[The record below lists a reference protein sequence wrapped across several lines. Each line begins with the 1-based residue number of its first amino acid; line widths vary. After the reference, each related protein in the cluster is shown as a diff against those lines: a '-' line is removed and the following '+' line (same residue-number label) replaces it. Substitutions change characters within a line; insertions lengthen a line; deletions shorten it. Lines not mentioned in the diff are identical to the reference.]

1 MGHGDGTR
9 TIGQD
14 LVEGKMKILDTTRLR
29 IMALFQR
36 SALRAEMD
44 EELCSHIEHR
54 ADDLE
59 RDGMNRAE
67 AERRARIEFG
77 GRERYKEESYQALG
91 GNFIESLVQ
100 DVRFALRVLRKSKG
114 FTFAAVVTLAL
125 AIGANAVVFGV
136 MDALVLHTL
145 NVPDAKSLYG
155 TQYGIDAGFQS
166 YPNYVDLRD
175 RNHSFQDLAAFNF
188 TLGTAIDPGNDP
200 KAAGGFATTGNY
212 FTVLD
217 VHPFLGRL
225 YTAADEHGTG
235 SAPYLV
241 LSYGY
246 WHSRFQD
253 DRGIVGRVVR
263 VNKHPFT
270 VIGVTPQG
278 FAGTIMFVSPDFFL
292 PVVEQE
298 VIGGNP
304 LTARVNTAALFETFG
319 HLKPGVT
326 PEQAETDVNRVAG
339 ELAKAYPKEFEA
351 KHMVV
356 GRTGLTAFSGP
367 VRGFVAAL
375 MALATMILLA
385 ACANLGGLF
394 AAHAADRSREV
405 ALRLALGSTRKRIL
419 RQLLTEAVLIALA
432 GGALGVLG
440 GMPLLQRLSTWHPFA
455 GAPIHIPVT
464 MDVRI
469 YAVALALALVSGF
482 LFGIV
487 PVRQVMRTNPYEVVK
502 AGTSGSITRSG
513 RRFTVRDVLLIVQIA
528 ICALL
533 VTASL
538 VAVRGLVRSVNASFG
553 FDPRNVMTVGV
564 NLANA
569 GYTGERIPQFNR
581 RMIDAMAAIPGVEAV
596 GLVNNYPPLVY
607 TAAFREKVFREQ
619 TRDRTASNVAL
630 TPFRYNVSPGYL
642 KAAGTT
648 LLAGRDFT
656 WRDDKSSPVPVLANR
671 QFVLHMFGS
680 MNGAMGKHFR
690 ISDGTLVEVVGLVE
704 DGKYL
709 SLTEDLEPAI
719 LMPSMLYDEPM
730 SYLVVRSKRDP
741 EQLQRLMRAKI
752 RELDA
757 GLPVDIQS
765 WNQLLEVVQ
774 FPAKVATM
782 ALGALGMMGAILSI
796 TGIFG
801 MAAYSVS
808 RRLRELGIRM
818 ALGAKRSQVLGTA
831 LGRAVRL
838 LSIGSVAG
846 LVLGLLATRVLA
858 SIVYQATPRDPLVL
872 AGVVLAM
879 GLLGLLATW
888 IPAQRALSVDPMILL
903 REE

>member
-1 MGHGDGTR
+1 MRIFD
-9 TIGQD
+9 TI
-14 LVEGKMKILDTTRLR
+14 R
-29 IMALFQR
+29 IRIAALFLR
-36 SALRAEMD
+36 SKVRAEMD
-44 EELCSHIEHR
+44 EELRSHIQHR

-59 RDGMNRAE
+59 RGGLNRAD
-67 AERRARIEFG
+67 AVRRARVEFG
-77 GRERYKEESYQALG
+77 GREHYKEESYEALG
-91 GNFIESLVQ
+91 GHFMQTLLQ
-100 DVRFALRVLRKSKG
+100 DLQFAMRILRKSKG
-114 FTFAAVVTLAL
+114 FTFAAIVTLAL

-136 MDALVLHTL
+136 LDALVLHTL
-145 NVPDAKSLYG
+145 DVPDAKSLYG
-155 TQYGIDAGFQS
+155 TEYGADIGFQS
-166 YPNYVDLRD
+166 YPSYADLRD

-200 KAAGGFATTGNY
+200 KAAGGFSTTGNY

-225 YTAADEHGTG
+225 YTVADEHGPG

-253 DRGIVGRVVR
+253 DRGIIGRVVR

-270 VIGVTPQG
+270 VIGVTPPE
-278 FAGTIMFVSPDFFL
+278 FRGTIMFVSPDFFL
-292 PVVEQE
+292 PLMEQE
-298 VIGGNP
+298 AIGGNSV
-304 LTARVNTAALFETFG
+304 TERTNTAALFETFG

-326 PEQAETDVNRVAG
+326 REQAEADVNRVAA
-339 ELAKAYPKEFEA
+339 ELAKEYPKEFDA

-356 GRTGLTAFSGP
+356 GRTGLSGFSDG
-367 VRGFVAAL
+367 VHGFVAAL
-375 MALATMILLA
+375 MGLAAMILLA

-394 AAHAADRSREV
+394 AAHASDRAREV

-419 RQLLTEAVLIALA
+419 RQLLTEALLISLA

-440 GMPLLQRLSTWHPFA
+440 GMPLLRKLSTWQPFA

-464 MDVRI
+464 MDARI

-487 PVRQVMRTNPYEVVK
+487 PVRQVMRANPYEVVK
-502 AGTSGSITRSG
+502 AGSMIRVG
-513 RRFTVRDVLLIVQIA
+513 RKVTVRDVLLVAQIA

-538 VAVRGLVRSVNASFG
+538 VAVRGLMRSMNASYG
-553 FDPRNVMTVGV
+553 FDPTNVMTAGV

-581 RMIDAMAAIPGVEAV
+581 RMIDAMTAIPGVEAA

-607 TAAFREKVFREQ
+607 TAAFREKVFTEQ
-619 TRDRTASNVAL
+619 TRDLTASSVAL
-630 TPFRYNVSPGYL
+630 SPFRFNVSPGYL

-656 WRDDKSSPVPVLANR
+656 WRDDKSAPVPALANR
-671 QFVLHMFGS
+671 QFALRMFGS

-690 ISDGTLVEVVGLVE
+690 IGDGTLVEIVGIIE

-709 SLTEDLEPAI
+709 SLTEDREPAI
-719 LMPSMLYDEPM
+719 LMPSMLYDDPL
-730 SYLVVRSKRDP
+730 SYLIVRSRRDP
-741 EQLQRLMRAKI
+741 EQMQKLMRAKL
-752 RELDA
+752 RALDA

-765 WNQLLEVVQ
+765 WNQLMEVVQ

-782 ALGALGMMGAILSI
+782 ALGVMGAMGAILSI
-796 TGIFG
+796 IGIFG

-808 RRLRELGIRM
+808 KRMRELGIRV

-831 LGRAVRL
+831 LGRAVKL
-838 LSIGSVAG
+838 LSLGSAAG

-858 SIVYQATPRDPLVL
+858 SIVYQATPRDPVVL

-879 GLLGLLATW
+879 ALLGLVATW
-888 IPAQRALSVDPMILL
+888 IPAQRALQVDPLVLL

>member
-1 MGHGDGTR
+1 MRIFGT
-9 TIGQD
+9 I
-14 LVEGKMKILDTTRLR
+14 R
-29 IMALFQR
+29 IRIAALFLR
-36 SALRAEMD
+36 SKVRAEMD
-44 EELCSHIEHR
+44 EELRSHIQHR

-59 RDGMNRAE
+59 RGGLNRAD
-67 AERRARIEFG
+67 AVRRARVEFG
-77 GRERYKEESYQALG
+77 GREHYKEESYEALSG
-91 GNFIESLVQ
+91 HFMQTLLQ
-100 DVRFALRVLRKSKG
+100 DLQFAMRILRKSKG
-114 FTFAAVVTLAL
+114 FTFAAIVTLAL

-136 MDALVLHTL
+136 LDALVLHTL
-145 NVPDAKSLYG
+145 DVPDAKSLYG
-155 TQYGIDAGFQS
+155 TEYGADIGFQS
-166 YPNYVDLRD
+166 YPSYADLRD

-200 KAAGGFATTGNY
+200 KAAGCFSTTGNY

-225 YTAADEHGTG
+225 YTVADEHGPG

-253 DRGIVGRVVR
+253 DRGIIGRVVR

-270 VIGVTPQG
+270 VIGVTPPE
-278 FAGTIMFVSPDFFL
+278 FRGTIMFVSPDFFL
-292 PVVEQE
+292 PLMEQE
-298 VIGGNP
+298 AIGGNSV
-304 LTARVNTAALFETFG
+304 TERTNTAALFETFG

-326 PEQAETDVNRVAG
+326 REQAEADVNRVAG
-339 ELAKAYPKEFEA
+339 ELAKEYPKEFDA

-356 GRTGLTAFSGP
+356 GRTGLSGFSDG
-367 VRGFVAAL
+367 VHGFVAAL
-375 MALATMILLA
+375 MGLAAMILLA

-394 AAHAADRSREV
+394 AAHASDRAREV

-419 RQLLTEAVLIALA
+419 RQLLTEALLISLA

-440 GMPLLQRLSTWHPFA
+440 GMPLLRKLSTWQPFA

-464 MDVRI
+464 MDARI

-487 PVRQVMRTNPYEVVK
+487 PVRQVMRANPYEVVK
-502 AGTSGSITRSG
+502 AGSMIRVG
-513 RRFTVRDVLLIVQIA
+513 RKVTVRDVLLVAQIA

-538 VAVRGLVRSVNASFG
+538 VAVRGLMRSMNASYG
-553 FDPRNVMTVGV
+553 FDPTNVMTAGV

-581 RMIDAMAAIPGVEAV
+581 RMIDAMTAIPGVEAA

-607 TAAFREKVFREQ
+607 TAAFREKVFTEQ
-619 TRDRTASNVAL
+619 TRDLTASSVAL
-630 TPFRYNVSPGYL
+630 SPFRFNVSPGYL

-656 WRDDKSSPVPVLANR
+656 WRDDKSAPVPALANR
-671 QFVLHMFGS
+671 QFALRMFGS

-690 ISDGTLVEVVGLVE
+690 IGDGTLVEIVGIIE

-709 SLTEDLEPAI
+709 SLTEDREPAI
-719 LMPSMLYDEPM
+719 LMPSMLYDDPL
-730 SYLVVRSKRDP
+730 SYLIVRSRRDP
-741 EQLQRLMRAKI
+741 EQMQKLMRAKL
-752 RELDA
+752 RALDA

-765 WNQLLEVVQ
+765 WNQLMEVVQ

-782 ALGALGMMGAILSI
+782 ALGVMGAMGAILSI
-796 TGIFG
+796 IGIFG

-808 RRLRELGIRM
+808 KRMRELGIRV

-831 LGRAVRL
+831 LGRAVKL
-838 LSIGSVAG
+838 LSLGSAAG

-858 SIVYQATPRDPLVL
+858 SIVYQATPRDPVVL

-879 GLLGLLATW
+879 ALLGLVATW
-888 IPAQRALSVDPMILL
+888 IPAQRALQVDPLVLL

>member
-1 MGHGDGTR
+1 
-9 TIGQD
+9 
-14 LVEGKMKILDTTRLR
+14 MKILDTLR
-29 IMALFQR
+29 IRIAAIFQR
-36 SALRAEMD
+36 SEVRADMD
-44 EELCSHIEHR
+44 EELRSHIEHR
-54 ADDLE
+54 ADELE
-59 RDGMNRAE
+59 HGGMARAE

-77 GRERYKEESYQALG
+77 GPERYKEESYEALG
-91 GNFIESLVQ
+91 GYFMQTLFQ
-100 DVRFALRVLRKSKG
+100 DVQFAFRILRKSKG
-114 FTFAAVVTLAL
+114 FTIAAVVTLAL

-136 MDALVLHTL
+136 LDALVLHTL

-155 TQYGIDAGFQS
+155 TEYGADIGFQS
-166 YPNYVDLRD
+166 YPSYLDLRE
-175 RNHSFQDLAAFNF
+175 RNQSFQDLAAFNF

-200 KAAGGFATTGNY
+200 KAAGGFSTTGNY

-217 VHPFLGRL
+217 VHPYLGRL
-225 YTAADEHGTG
+225 YTAADEHGPG

-253 DRGIVGRVVR
+253 DRGIIGRVVR

-270 VIGVTPQG
+270 VIGVTPPE
-278 FAGTIMFVSPDFFL
+278 FRGTIMFVSPDFFL
-292 PVVEQE
+292 PLMEQE
-298 VIGGNP
+298 AIGGNSV
-304 LTARVNTAALFETFG
+304 TERTNTAALFETFG

-326 PEQAETDVNRVAG
+326 REQAEADVNRVAG
-339 ELAKAYPKEFEA
+339 ELAKEYPKEFDA

-356 GRTGLTAFSGP
+356 GRTGLSGFSDG
-367 VRGFVAAL
+367 VHGFVAAL
-375 MALATMILLA
+375 MGLAAMILLA

-394 AAHAADRSREV
+394 AAHASDRAREV

-419 RQLLTEAVLIALA
+419 RQLLTEALLISLA

-440 GMPLLQRLSTWHPFA
+440 GMPLLRKLSTWQPFA

-464 MDVRI
+464 MDARI

-487 PVRQVMRTNPYEVVK
+487 PVRQVMRANPYEVVK
-502 AGTSGSITRSG
+502 AGSMIRVG
-513 RRFTVRDVLLIVQIA
+513 RKVTVRDVLLVAQIA

-538 VAVRGLVRSVNASFG
+538 VAVRGLMRSMNASYG
-553 FDPRNVMTVGV
+553 FDPTNVMTAGV

-581 RMIDAMAAIPGVEAV
+581 RMIDAMTAIPGVEAA

-607 TAAFREKVFREQ
+607 TAAFREKVFTEQ
-619 TRDRTASNVAL
+619 TRDLTASSVAL
-630 TPFRYNVSPGYL
+630 SPFRFNVSPGYL

-656 WRDDKSSPVPVLANR
+656 WRDDKSAPVPALANR
-671 QFVLHMFGS
+671 QFALRMFGS

-690 ISDGTLVEVVGLVE
+690 IGDGTLVEIVGIIE

-709 SLTEDLEPAI
+709 SLTEDREPAI
-719 LMPSMLYDEPM
+719 LMPSMLYDDPL
-730 SYLVVRSKRDP
+730 SYLIVRSRRDP
-741 EQLQRLMRAKI
+741 EQMQKLMRAKL
-752 RELDA
+752 RALDA

-765 WNQLLEVVQ
+765 WNQLMEVVQ

-782 ALGALGMMGAILSI
+782 ALGVMGAMGAILSI
-796 TGIFG
+796 IGIFG

-808 RRLRELGIRM
+808 KRMRELGIRV

-831 LGRAVRL
+831 LGRAVKL
-838 LSIGSVAG
+838 LSIGSAAG

-858 SIVYQATPRDPLVL
+858 SIVYQATPRDPVVL

-879 GLLGLLATW
+879 ALLGLVATW
-888 IPAQRALSVDPMILL
+888 IPAQRALQVDPLVLL

>member
-1 MGHGDGTR
+1 MN
-9 TIGQD
+9 IF
-14 LVEGKMKILDTTRLR
+14 DTLR
-29 IMALFQR
+29 IRIAAIFQR
-36 SALRAEMD
+36 SEARADMD
-44 EELCSHIEHR
+44 EELVSHIQHR

-59 RDGMNRAE
+59 RGGIGRGE

-77 GRERYKEESYQALG
+77 GREHYKEESFQALG
-91 GNFIESLVQ
+91 GNFLDTLVQ
-100 DVRFALRVLRKSKG
+100 DVRFALRVLGKSKG

-136 MDALVLHTL
+136 LDALVLHTL
-145 NVPDAKSLYG
+145 NVPEANSLYG
-155 TQYGIDAGFQS
+155 TEYGADIGFQS
-166 YPNYVDLRD
+166 YPNYLDLRD

-200 KAAGGFATTGNY
+200 KAASGFATTGNY
-212 FTVLD
+212 FTILD
-217 VHPFLGRL
+217 VHPYLGRL
-225 YTAADEHGTG
+225 YSVADEHGSG

-241 LSYGY
+241 LGYGY

-270 VIGVTPQG
+270 VIGVTPPE
-278 FAGTIMFVSPDFFL
+278 FHGTIMFVSPDFFL
-292 PVVEQE
+292 PIVEQE
-298 VIGGNP
+298 LIGGNP
-304 LTARVNTAALFETFG
+304 LTDRANTAALFETFG

-326 PEQAETDVNRVAG
+326 REQAEADVNRVAA
-339 ELAKAYPKEFEA
+339 ELAKAYPKEFDA

-356 GRTGLTAFSGP
+356 GRTGLSAFSDG
-367 VRGFVAAL
+367 VHGFVAAL
-375 MALATMILLA
+375 MGLAAMILLA

-394 AAHAADRSREV
+394 AAHASDRSREV
-405 ALRLALGSTRKRIL
+405 ALRLALGSTRQRIL
-419 RQLLTEAVLIALA
+419 RQLLTEAVLISLA
-432 GGALGVLG
+432 GGTLGVLC

-464 MDVRI
+464 MDARI
-469 YAVALALALVSGF
+469 YAVALVLALVSGF

-487 PVRQVMRTNPYEVVK
+487 PVRQVMRANPYEVVK
-502 AGTSGSITRSG
+502 SGSMSKAG
-513 RRFTVRDVLLIVQIA
+513 RKVTVRDMLLVAQIA

-538 VAVRGLVRSVNASFG
+538 VAVRGLLRSVNASYG
-553 FDPRNVMTVGV
+553 FDPRNAMTAAV

-569 GYTGERIPQFNR
+569 GYTGKQIPQFNR
-581 RMIDAMAAIPGVEAV
+581 RMIDAMAAIPGVEAA

-607 TAAFREKVFREQ
+607 TAAFREKVFTEQ
-619 TRDRTASNVAL
+619 TRDLTASSVAL
-630 TPFRYNVSPGYL
+630 SPFRFNVSPGYL
-642 KAAGTT
+642 KAAGTA
-648 LLAGRDFT
+648 LLAGRDFI
-656 WRDDKSSPVPVLANR
+656 WRDDKSALVPALANR
-671 QFVLHMFGS
+671 QFALRMFGNMS
-680 MNGAMGKHFR
+680 GAIGKHFR
-690 ISDGTLVEVVGLVE
+690 IGDGTLVEVVGIIE

-709 SLTEDLEPAI
+709 SLTEENEPAI
-719 LMPSMLYDEPM
+719 LMPSMLYDDPQ

-741 EQLQRLMRAKI
+741 EQLQKLMRAKL

-782 ALGALGMMGAILSI
+782 ALGAMGAMGAILSI
-796 TGIFG
+796 IGIFG

-808 RRLRELGIRM
+808 RRLKELGIRV
-818 ALGAKRSQVLGTA
+818 ALGAQRTEVLRAA
-831 LGRAVRL
+831 LGRSVKL
-838 LSIGSVAG
+838 LVFGSAGG
-846 LVLGLLATRVLA
+846 LVLGLLATRLLA
-858 SIVYQATPRDPLVL
+858 SIVYQASPRDPVVL
-872 AGVVLAM
+872 GGVVVAM
-879 GLLGLLATW
+879 ALLGLVATW
-888 IPAQRALSVDPMILL
+888 IPAQRALSVNPLVLL